1 MKTMDCSTL
10 KMLIENHEPV
20 NLIDIRPKKEF
31 REMHIIGARSLPFAT
46 LASTKG
52 FLRYRR
58 TNEQVYVVSDDQ
70 VRASLATGVLRASGS
85 SLG

>member
-1 MKTMDCSTL
+1 MDCSTL

-52 FLRYRR
+52 FLDIV
-58 TNEQVYVVSDDQ
+58 EQTSRSIDSRDFYH
-70 VRASLATGVLRASGS
+70 RA
-85 SLG
+85 

>member
-1 MKTMDCSTL
+1 MDCSTL
-10 KMLIENHEPV
+10 TMLIENHEPV
-20 NLIDIRPKKEF
+20 NLIDIWPKKEF

-58 TNEQVYVVSDDQ
+58 TNQQVY
-70 VRASLATGVLRASGS
+70 RLT
-85 SLG
+85 